1 MNHPLAQTVRESG
14 MDALLAFAS
23 QHAGRID
30 AGLPA
35 SSPASFAFVRAL
47 IDRNMI
53 CDGAVL
59 AVSTEADEAHIRR
72 TFDAVRGAAHVV
84 LRLIGADEG
93 AADLKAAALISDLAQ
108 GFDCI
113 RFAYTPAS
121 LSDPLCLKA
130 LEALRGPQN
139 NPVDLDLTALTDASA
154 AEENGSGAARVM
166 AEHFGYFL
174 PAAVQQEFDEAAA
187 AEAVKL
193 GRELSHDEVFALF
206 ERSFLNIRQPYAL
219 SRAKFYEEAV
229 AGSSANVT
237 HFSGVLSVRGS
248 FLQLDARGN
257 GPIDAFFSALK
268 QAGIEDYSFI
278 SYHEHAISKGADS
291 QAVAYIQLLAPGGA
305 HICGIGTEHNIN
317 FASVKGI
324 LCAINRFEN
333 SRS

>member
-1 MNHPLAQTVRESG
+1 MNQPLAQAVRESG

-23 QHAGRID
+23 QNTGRID

-35 SSPASFAFVRAL
+35 SSPTAFAFVRAL
-47 IDRNMI
+47 IDRNLI
-53 CDGAVL
+53 SDGVVL
-59 AVSTEADEAHIRR
+59 AVSTEADETHVRR
-72 TFDAVRGAAHVV
+72 TYDAVRGAARVV

-93 AADLKAAALISDLAQ
+93 AADLKAAKLISDLAQ
-108 GFDCI
+108 DCDHI
-113 RFAYTPAS
+113 RFAYAPAS
-121 LSDPLCLKA
+121 FYDPLCLKA

-139 NPVDLDLTALTDASA
+139 KPVDLDLSALTNASA
-154 AEENGSGAARVM
+154 EEENGSGAARVM
-166 AEHFGYFL
+166 AEHFSYFL

-187 AEAVKL
+187 AEAEKL
-193 GRELSHDEVFALF
+193 GHDLSPDEIFALF

-219 SRAKFYEEAV
+219 SRAKFYEEAI

-278 SYHEHAISKGADS
+278 AYHEHAISKGADS
-291 QAVAYIQLLAPGGA
+291 QAVAYIQLLAPGGV
-305 HICGIGTEHNIN
+305 HICGVGTEHNIN

-333 SRS
+333 SRL